1 MTGGQGRAAT
11 AATGTAGTRL
21 RDSMLTAADI
31 AAARDRIASQVVLTG
46 CPQSFA
52 IGEAVGCRVQLKAE
66 LRQRT
71 GSFKDRGSLNRLLLL
86 NREQREAGVVAASA
100 GNHAQALARHA
111 ARLRIPCTIVMPD
124 TAPLIKVSNTRA
136 TGAKVIQTGE
146 TLSDGMAV
154 VERLI
159 GEEGLTLVH
168 AFDDLAVM
176 AGQGTMGLEILEQVP
191 DVSTI
196 VVPVGGGGMISG
208 IATAVKAQ
216 KPDVRVVGVEAAA
229 SPGAVRSLEAGAPT
243 HVELSDTLADG
254 IAVKQ
259 IGDLTYPHVEAL
271 ADDVVLVDE
280 EEIIRAIFFLLE
292 REKLVVE
299 GAGAV
304 GVAAILE
311 GRVGLRPGETVAC
324 VLSGGNIDMNMV
336 SRIIDRGLWADGRL
350 ASLSVVVRDRP
361 GYLNEVTAVVAIE
374 GANVLHIE
382 HTRAFGDIAVGK
394 VGIEMKIESRGREHV
409 AAIVAHLREL
419 GHQVEEVM

>member
-1 MTGGQGRAAT
+1 
-11 AATGTAGTRL
+11 
-21 RDSMLTAADI
+21 MLSAADI
-31 AAARDRIASQVVLTG
+31 AAAQARIGPHVVRTG
-46 CPQSFA
+46 CPESFA
-52 IGEAVGCRVQLKAE
+52 LRGIAGCDVYLKAE
-66 LRQRT
+66 FRQST

-86 NREQREAGVVAASA
+86 GEAEREAGVVAASA

-111 ARLRIPCTIVMPD
+111 ARLGIPCTIVMPD
-124 TAPLIKVSNTRA
+124 NAPLIKVTNTRA
-136 TGAKVIQTGE
+136 SGARVIRTGE

-154 VERLI
+154 VDRLVA
-159 GEEGLTLVH
+159 EEGFTQVH

-191 DVSTI
+191 GVSVV
-196 VVPVGGGGMISG
+196 VVPVGGGGMIAG
-208 IATAVKAQ
+208 VATAVKAA
-216 KPDVRVVGVEAAA
+216 KPAVRIIGVEAEA
-229 SPGAVRSLEAGAPT
+229 SPGAVRSLEAGAPA

-254 IAVKQ
+254 IAVKR
-259 IGDLTYPHVEAL
+259 IGDLAWPHLEAL
-271 ADDVVLVDE
+271 ADDVVLVSE

-304 GVAAILE
+304 GVAALME
-311 GRVGLRPGETVAC
+311 GKIGVGAGDTVVC

-361 GYLNEVTAVVAIE
+361 GYLNEVTGVVAIA

-394 VGIEMKIESRGREHV
+394 VAIEMKIETRGREHV
-409 AAIVAHLREL
+409 AGIVAQLREL
-419 GHQVEEVM
+419 GHRVEEVG

>member
-1 MTGGQGRAAT
+1 
-11 AATGTAGTRL
+11 
-21 RDSMLTAADI
+21 MLTAADV
-31 AAARDRIASQVVLTG
+31 AAARERIASQVVRTG

-52 IGEAVGCRVQLKAE
+52 LGDATGCPVYLKAE
-66 LRQRT
+66 LRQQT
-71 GSFKDRGSLNRLLLL
+71 GSFKDRGSLNKLLLL
-86 NREQREAGVVAASA
+86 PAEQREVGVIAASA

-111 ARLRIPCTIVMPD
+111 ARLGIPSTIVMPD

-136 TGAKVIQTGE
+136 SGAKVLQTGE
-146 TLSDGMAV
+146 TLSDGMAL
-154 VERLI
+154 VERLME
-159 GEEGLTLVH
+159 EEGLTLVH

-191 DVSTI
+191 DVTTI
-196 VVPVGGGGMISG
+196 VVPIGGGGMISG

-216 KPDVRVVGVEAAA
+216 RPDVRVIGVEAAA
-229 SPGAVRSLEAGAPT
+229 SPGAVQSLKAGAPV
-243 HVELSDTLADG
+243 HVEMSDTLADG

-259 IGDLTYPHVEAL
+259 IGHLTYPHIEAL

-280 EEIIRAIFFLLE
+280 EEIIRAIFFMLE

-304 GVAAILE
+304 GVAALLE
-311 GRVGLRPGETVAC
+311 GKVRLGPGETVAC
-324 VLSGGNIDMNMV
+324 ILSGGNIDMNMV

-394 VGIEMKIESRGREHV
+394 VGIEMKIESRGRDHV

-419 GHQVEEVM
+419 GHHVEEVL

>member
-1 MTGGQGRAAT
+1 
-11 AATGTAGTRL
+11 
-21 RDSMLTAADI
+21 MLTASDV
-31 AAARDRIASQVVLTG
+31 AAARTRIAPHVVLTG

-52 IGEAVGCRVQLKAE
+52 IGEAAGCRVQLKAE
-66 LRQRT
+66 LRQQT
-71 GSFKDRGSLNRLLLL
+71 GSFKDRGSLNKLLLL
-86 NREQREAGVVAASA
+86 SSEQREAGVVAASA

-111 ARLRIPCTIVMPD
+111 ARLGIPCTIVMPD

-136 TGAKVIQTGE
+136 SGAKVIQTGE
-146 TLSDGMAV
+146 TLSDGMVV

-191 DVSTI
+191 DVDTI

-208 IATAVKAQ
+208 IATAVKAR
-216 KPDVRVVGVEAAA
+216 KPDVRIIGVEAAA

-259 IGDLTYPHVEAL
+259 IGDLTYPHIEAL

-311 GRVGLRPGETVAC
+311 GRAGLRPGETVAC

-361 GYLNEVTAVVAIE
+361 GYLNEVTGVVAIA

-394 VGIEMKIESRGREHV
+394 VAIEMKIETRGREHV
-409 AAIVAHLREL
+409 AEIVAQLREL
-419 GHQVEEVM
+419 GHRVEEVG

>member
-1 MTGGQGRAAT
+1 
-11 AATGTAGTRL
+11 
-21 RDSMLTAADI
+21 MLTAADV
-31 AAARDRIASQVVLTG
+31 AAARVRIAPHIVRTG
-46 CPQSFA
+46 CPESFPV
-52 IGEAVGCRVQLKAE
+52 GKAVGCRVHVKAE

-71 GSFKDRGSLNRLLLL
+71 GSFKDRGSLNKLLLL
-86 NREQREAGVVAASA
+86 TQTQRDAGVIAASA

-111 ARLRIPCTIVMPD
+111 SRLRVPCTIVMPNN
-124 TAPLIKVSNTRA
+124 APLIKVSNTRA
-136 TGAKVIQTGE
+136 SGARVIQTGE
-146 TLSDGMAV
+146 TLSDGMALV
-154 VERLI
+154 NRLAA
-159 GEEGLTLVH
+159 EEGLALVH

-176 AGQGTMGLEILEQVP
+176 AGQGTMALEVLEQVP
-191 DVSTI
+191 EVTTI

-208 IATAVKAQ
+208 VATAVKAE
-216 KPDVRVVGVEAAA
+216 KPGVRIIGVEAEA

-243 HVELSDTLADG
+243 HVEMSDTVADG

-259 IGDLTYPHVEAL
+259 IGDLTFPHLKAH
-271 ADDVVLVDE
+271 ADDVVLVGE

-304 GVAAILE
+304 GVAALLE
-311 GRVGLRPGETVAC
+311 GKIRVGPTDTVVC

-361 GYLNEVTAVVAIE
+361 GYLNEVTGVVAIE

-382 HTRAFGDIAVGK
+382 HTRAFGDISVGK
-394 VGIEMKIESRGREHV
+394 VAIEMKIESRGRKHV
-409 AAIVAHLREL
+409 AAIVAKLREL
-419 GHQVEEVM
+419 GHRVEEVV

>member
-1 MTGGQGRAAT
+1 
-11 AATGTAGTRL
+11 
-21 RDSMLTAADI
+21 MLTAADV
-31 AAARDRIASQVVLTG
+31 AAARERIASQVVRTG

-52 IGEAVGCRVQLKAE
+52 LGDATGCPVYLKAE
-66 LRQRT
+66 LRQQT
-71 GSFKDRGSLNRLLLL
+71 GSFKDRGSLNKLLLL
-86 NREQREAGVVAASA
+86 PAEQREVGVIAASA

-111 ARLRIPCTIVMPD
+111 ARLGIPSTIVMPD

-136 TGAKVIQTGE
+136 SGAKVLQTGE
-146 TLSDGMAV
+146 TLSDGMAL
-154 VERLI
+154 VERLME
-159 GEEGLTLVH
+159 EEGLTLVH

-191 DVSTI
+191 DVTTI
-196 VVPVGGGGMISG
+196 VVPIGGGGMISG

-216 KPDVRVVGVEAAA
+216 RPDVRVIGVEAAA
-229 SPGAVRSLEAGAPT
+229 SPGAVQSLKAGAPV
-243 HVELSDTLADG
+243 HVEMSDTLADG

-259 IGDLTYPHVEAL
+259 IGDLTYPHIEAL

-280 EEIIRAIFFLLE
+280 EEIIRAIFFMLE

-304 GVAAILE
+304 GVAALLE
-311 GRVGLRPGETVAC
+311 GKVRLGPGETVAC
-324 VLSGGNIDMNMV
+324 ILSGGNIDMNMV

-394 VGIEMKIESRGREHV
+394 VGIEMKIESRGRDHV
-409 AAIVAHLREL
+409 AKIVAHLREL
-419 GHQVEEVM
+419 GHHVEEVL

>member
-1 MTGGQGRAAT
+1 
-11 AATGTAGTRL
+11 
-21 RDSMLTAADI
+21 MLTAADV
-31 AAARDRIASQVVLTG
+31 AAARERIASQVVRTG

-52 IGEAVGCRVQLKAE
+52 LGDATGCPVYLKAE
-66 LRQRT
+66 LRQQT
-71 GSFKDRGSLNRLLLL
+71 GSFKDRGSLNKLLLL
-86 NREQREAGVVAASA
+86 PPEQREVGVIAASA

-111 ARLRIPCTIVMPD
+111 ARLGIPSTIVMPD
-124 TAPLIKVSNTRA
+124 TAPLIKVTNTRA
-136 TGAKVIQTGE
+136 SGAKVLQTGE
-146 TLSDGMAV
+146 TLSDGMAL
-154 VERLI
+154 VERLME
-159 GEEGLTLVH
+159 EEGLTLVH

-176 AGQGTMGLEILEQVP
+176 AGQGTMGVEVLEQVP
-191 DVSTI
+191 DVTTI
-196 VVPVGGGGMISG
+196 VVPIGGGGMISG

-216 KPDVRVVGVEAAA
+216 RPDVRVIGVEAAA
-229 SPGAVRSLEAGAPT
+229 SPGAVQSLKAGAPV
-243 HVELSDTLADG
+243 HVEMSDTLADG

-259 IGDLTYPHVEAL
+259 IGDLTYPHIEAL

-280 EEIIRAIFFLLE
+280 EEIIRAIFFMLE

-304 GVAAILE
+304 GVAALLE
-311 GRVGLRPGETVAC
+311 GKVRLGPGETVAC
-324 VLSGGNIDMNMV
+324 ILSGGNIDMNMV

-394 VGIEMKIESRGREHV
+394 VGIEMKIESRGRDHV
-409 AAIVAHLREL
+409 AKIVAHLREL
-419 GHQVEEVM
+419 GHRVEEVL

>member
-1 MTGGQGRAAT
+1 
-11 AATGTAGTRL
+11 
-21 RDSMLTAADI
+21 MLTLSDI
-31 AAARDRIASQVVLTG
+31 EAARERIAPYVVRTG
-46 CPQSFA
+46 CPESFPLGQA
-52 IGEAVGCRVQLKAE
+52 AGCHVRLKAE

-71 GSFKDRGSLNRLLLL
+71 GSFKDRGSLNRLFLLT
-86 NREQREAGVVAASA
+86 EAQRGAGVVAASA

-111 ARLRIPCTIVMPD
+111 ARLGIPCTIVMPD
-124 TAPLIKVSNTRA
+124 TAPLIKVTNTRA
-136 TGAKVIQTGE
+136 TGARVIQSGE
-146 TLSDGMAV
+146 TLSDGMAL

-159 GEEGLTLVH
+159 AEQGLTLVH

-176 AGQGTMGLEILEQVP
+176 AGQGTMGLEIVEQVP
-191 DVSTI
+191 DVTTV
-196 VVPVGGGGMISG
+196 VVPIGGGGMISG
-208 IATAVKAQ
+208 VATAVRAQ
-216 KPDVRVVGVEAAA
+216 RPGARIIGVEAEA

-243 HVELSDTLADG
+243 HVEMSDTLADG

-259 IGDLTYPHVEAL
+259 VGALTYPHLEAL
-271 ADDVVLVDE
+271 VDDVVLVSE

-304 GVAAILE
+304 GVAALLE
-311 GRVGLRPGETVAC
+311 GKVRLGPADTAVC

-361 GYLNEVTAVVAIE
+361 GYLNEVTGVVAIE

-382 HTRAFGDIAVGK
+382 HTRAFGDIAVGQ
-394 VGIEMKIESRGREHV
+394 VAIEMKIESRGREHV
-409 AAIVAHLREL
+409 ARIVAELREL
-419 GHQVEEVM
+419 GHRVEEVL

>member
-1 MTGGQGRAAT
+1 
-11 AATGTAGTRL
+11 
-21 RDSMLTAADI
+21 MLTGADI
-31 AAARDRIASQVVLTG
+31 EAARNRIGAAVVRTG
-46 CPQSFA
+46 CPESFPLGA
-52 IGEAVGCRVQLKAE
+52 AAGCHVRLKAE

-86 NREQREAGVVAASA
+86 SREQREAGVIAASA

-111 ARLRIPCTIVMPD
+111 ARLGIPCTIVMPD
-124 TAPLIKVSNTRA
+124 TAPLIKVTNTQA
-136 TGAKVIQTGE
+136 TGARVIQTGE
-146 TLSDGMAV
+146 TLSDGMAL

-159 GEEGLTLVH
+159 AEEGLTLVH

-176 AGQGTMGLEILEQVP
+176 AGQGTIGLEIVEQVP
-191 DVSTI
+191 DVTTI

-208 IATAVKAQ
+208 VATAVKAQ
-216 KPDVRVVGVEAAA
+216 RPAVRIIGVEAEA
-229 SPGAVRSLEAGAPT
+229 SPGTVRSLEAGAPT
-243 HVELSDTLADG
+243 HVEMSDTLADG

-259 IGDLTYPHVEAL
+259 IGDLTFPHLQAL
-271 ADDVVLVDE
+271 ADEVVTVSE
-280 EEIIRAIFFLLE
+280 EEIIRAIFLLLE

-311 GRVGLRPGETVAC
+311 GKVALSPEDTAVC
-324 VLSGGNIDMNMV
+324 ILSGGNIDMNMV
-336 SRIIDRGLWADGRL
+336 SRIIDRGLWEDGRL

-394 VGIEMKIESRGREHV
+394 VGIEMKIESRGRENV
-409 AAIVAHLREL
+409 AAIVEKIREL
-419 GHQVEEVM
+419 GHKVEEVL

>member
-1 MTGGQGRAAT
+1 
-11 AATGTAGTRL
+11 
-21 RDSMLTAADI
+21 MLTAADV
-31 AAARDRIASQVVLTG
+31 AAARERIASQVVRTG

-52 IGEAVGCRVQLKAE
+52 LGDATGCPVYLKAE
-66 LRQRT
+66 LRQQT
-71 GSFKDRGSLNRLLLL
+71 GSFKDRGSLNKLLLL
-86 NREQREAGVVAASA
+86 PAEQREVGVIAASA

-111 ARLRIPCTIVMPD
+111 ARLGIPSTIVMPD

-136 TGAKVIQTGE
+136 SGAKVLQTGE
-146 TLSDGMAV
+146 TLSDGMAL
-154 VERLI
+154 VERLME
-159 GEEGLTLVH
+159 EEGLTLVH

-176 AGQGTMGLEILEQVP
+176 AGQGTMGLEVLEQVP
-191 DVSTI
+191 DVTTI
-196 VVPVGGGGMISG
+196 VVPIGGGGMISG

-216 KPDVRVVGVEAAA
+216 RPGVRVIGVEAAA
-229 SPGAVRSLEAGAPT
+229 SPGAVQSLKAGAPV
-243 HVELSDTLADG
+243 HVEMSDTLADG

-259 IGDLTYPHVEAL
+259 IGDLTYPHIEAL

-280 EEIIRAIFFLLE
+280 EEIIRAIFFMLE

-304 GVAAILE
+304 GVAALLE
-311 GRVGLRPGETVAC
+311 GKVRLGPGDTVAC
-324 VLSGGNIDMNMV
+324 ILSGGNIDMNMV

-394 VGIEMKIESRGREHV
+394 VGIEMKIESRGRDHV

-419 GHQVEEVM
+419 GHHVEEVL

>member
-1 MTGGQGRAAT
+1 MR
-11 AATGTAGTRL
+11 
-21 RDSMLTAADI
+21 RDRSQFLTAADI
-31 AAARDRIASQVVLTG
+31 EAARNRIGAAVVRTG
-46 CPQSFA
+46 CPESFPLGA
-52 IGEAVGCRVQLKAE
+52 AAGCHVRLKAE

-86 NREQREAGVVAASA
+86 SRAQRDAGVIAASA

-111 ARLRIPCTIVMPD
+111 ARLGIPCTIVMPD
-124 TAPLIKVSNTRA
+124 TAPLIKVTNTQA
-136 TGAKVIQTGE
+136 TGARVIQTGE
-146 TLSDGMAV
+146 TLSDGMALV
-154 VERLI
+154 QRLI
-159 GEEGLTLVH
+159 DEEGLTLVH
-168 AFDDLAVM
+168 PFDDLAVM
-176 AGQGTMGLEILEQVP
+176 AGQGTMGLEIVEQVP
-191 DVSTI
+191 DVTTI

-208 IATAVKAQ
+208 VATAVKAER
-216 KPDVRVVGVEAAA
+216 PSVRIIGIEAEA

-243 HVELSDTLADG
+243 HVEMSDTLADG

-259 IGDLTYPHVEAL
+259 IGDLTFPHLQAL
-271 ADDVVLVDE
+271 AEDVVTVSE

-311 GRVGLRPGETVAC
+311 GKVSLKPADTAVC
-324 VLSGGNIDMNMV
+324 ILSGGNIDMNMV
-336 SRIIDRGLWADGRL
+336 SRIIDRGLWEDGRL

-394 VGIEMKIESRGREHV
+394 VGIEMKIESRGRENV
-409 AAIVAHLREL
+409 AAIVEKIREL
-419 GHQVEEVM
+419 GHEVEEVL

>member
-1 MTGGQGRAAT
+1 MR
-11 AATGTAGTRL
+11 
-21 RDSMLTAADI
+21 RDHSRMLTAADVR
-31 AAARDRIASQVVLTG
+31 AAQDRIAAEVVRTG
-46 CPQSFA
+46 CPESFPLGA
-52 IGEAVGCRVQLKAE
+52 AAGCHVRLKAE

-86 NREQREAGVVAASA
+86 SREQREAGVIAASA

-111 ARLRIPCTIVMPD
+111 ARTGIPCTIVMPD
-124 TAPLIKVSNTRA
+124 TAPLIKVTNTQA
-136 TGAKVIQTGE
+136 TGARVIQTGE
-146 TLSDGMAV
+146 TLSDGMALV
-154 VERLI
+154 QRLI
-159 GEEGLTLVH
+159 AEEGLTLVH
-168 AFDDLAVM
+168 PFDDLAVM
-176 AGQGTMGLEILEQVP
+176 AGQGTMGLEIVEQVP
-191 DVSTI
+191 DVTTI

-208 IATAVKAQ
+208 VATAVKAER
-216 KPDVRVVGVEAAA
+216 PAVRVIGVEAEA
-229 SPGAVRSLEAGAPT
+229 SPGAVRSLESGAPT
-243 HVELSDTLADG
+243 HVEMSDTLADG

-259 IGDLTYPHVEAL
+259 IGDLTFPHLQAL
-271 ADDVVLVDE
+271 ADDVVTVSE

-311 GRVGLRPGETVAC
+311 GKVALSTADTVVC
-324 VLSGGNIDMNMV
+324 ILSGGNIDMNMV
-336 SRIIDRGLWADGRL
+336 SRIIDRGLWEDGRL

-394 VGIEMKIESRGREHV
+394 VGIEMKIESRGRDNV
-409 AAIVAHLREL
+409 AAIVEKIREL
-419 GHQVEEVM
+419 GHHVEEVL

>member
-1 MTGGQGRAAT
+1 
-11 AATGTAGTRL
+11 
-21 RDSMLTAADI
+21 MLTAADV
-31 AAARDRIASQVVLTG
+31 AAARSRIGPHVVRTSVPG
-46 CPQSFA
+46 IVPAGSDA
-52 IGEAVGCRVQLKAE
+52 GVPDVYLKAE

-71 GSFKDRGSLNRLLLL
+71 GSFKDRGSLNRLLQL
-86 NREQREAGVVAASA
+86 NQAEREAGVVAASA

-111 ARLRIPCTIVMPD
+111 ARLGIPCTIVMPNN
-124 TAPLIKVSNTRA
+124 APLIKVSNTRA
-136 TGAKVIQTGE
+136 SGARVIQTGE

-154 VERLI
+154 VDRLVTVER
-159 GEEGLTLVH
+159 LTLVH

-191 DVSTI
+191 DVSVI
-196 VVPVGGGGMISG
+196 VVPVGGRGDDLGGG
-208 IATAVKAQ
+208 HGGEGGET
-216 KPDVRVVGVEAAA
+216 RREASSA
-229 SPGAVRSLEAGAPT
+229 SRPRRRPGAVRSLEAGAPA
-243 HVELSDTLADG
+243 HVEMSDTLADG
-254 IAVKQ
+254 IAVKR
-259 IGDLTYPHVEAL
+259 IGDLTYPHLEAL
-271 ADDVVLVDE
+271 ADDVVLVSE

-304 GVAAILE
+304 GVAALLE
-311 GRVGLRPGETVAC
+311 GKIRVGADDSVVC

-361 GYLNEVTAVVAIE
+361 GYLNEVTGVVAIA

-394 VGIEMKIESRGREHV
+394 VAIEMKVETRGREHV
-409 AAIVAHLREL
+409 AGIVAQLREL
-419 GHQVEEVM
+419 GPSGGGGGVGGFSPGRGKPYSFVDS

>member
-1 MTGGQGRAAT
+1 MPAA
-11 AATGTAGTRL
+11 AEHPGSRGTV
-21 RDSMLTAADI
+21 LTAADI
-31 AAARDRIASQVVLTG
+31 EAARERIAPDIVRTG
-46 CPQSFA
+46 CPESFPLETTA
-52 IGEAVGCRVQLKAE
+52 GCRVHLKAE

-86 NREQREAGVVAASA
+86 SRAQREAGVIAASA

-124 TAPLIKVSNTRA
+124 TAPLIKVTNTRA
-136 TGAKVIQTGE
+136 SGARVIQTGE
-146 TLSDGMAV
+146 TLSDGMAL

-159 GEEGLTLVH
+159 VEEGLTLVH

-176 AGQGTMGLEILEQVP
+176 AGQGTMGLEILEQIP
-191 DVSTI
+191 DVTVI

-208 IATAVKAQ
+208 VATAVKARR
-216 KPDVRVVGVEAAA
+216 PDVRIIGVEAEA

-243 HVELSDTLADG
+243 HVEMSDTLADG

-259 IGDLTYPHVEAL
+259 IGDLTFPHLQAL
-271 ADDVVLVDE
+271 ADDVVTVSE

-311 GRVGLRPGETVAC
+311 GKVRLGPADTAVC
-324 VLSGGNIDMNMV
+324 ILSGGNIDMNMV
-336 SRIIDRGLWADGRL
+336 SRIIDRGLWEDGRL

-394 VGIEMKIESRGREHV
+394 VGIEMKIESRGRENV
-409 AAIVAHLREL
+409 AAIVEKIREL
-419 GHQVEEVM
+419 GHQVDEVL

>member
-1 MTGGQGRAAT
+1 MTQGRSADPMGTGG
-11 AATGTAGTRL
+11 RL
-21 RDSMLTAADI
+21 LTAADI
-31 AAARDRIASQVVLTG
+31 DAARTRIGPHVVRTRCPESFALGAAAG
-46 CPQSFA
+46 CT
-52 IGEAVGCRVQLKAE
+52 VHLKAE

-86 NREQREAGVVAASA
+86 SPAHRETGVVAASA

-124 TAPLIKVSNTRA
+124 TAPLIKVTNTRA
-136 TGAKVIQTGE
+136 SGARVIQTGE
-146 TLSDGMAV
+146 TLSDGMAL

-159 GEEGLTLVH
+159 AEEGLTLVH

-176 AGQGTMGLEILEQVP
+176 AGQGTMGVEILEQVP
-191 DVSTI
+191 EVTTI
-196 VVPVGGGGMISG
+196 LVPVGGGGMISG
-208 IATAVKAQ
+208 VATAVRAAR
-216 KPDVRVVGVEAAA
+216 PGVRIVGVEAAA
-229 SPGAVRSLEAGAPT
+229 SPGAARSLEVGAPT
-243 HVELSDTLADG
+243 HVEMSDTLADG

-259 IGDLTYPHVEAL
+259 IGDLTFPHLQAL
-271 ADDVVLVDE
+271 VDDVVLVSE

-304 GVAAILE
+304 AVAALLG
-311 GRVGLRPGETVAC
+311 GRVDLRGDDTAVC
-324 VLSGGNIDMNMV
+324 ILSGGNIDMNMV
-336 SRIIDRGLWADGRL
+336 SRIIDRGLWEDGRL

-394 VGIEMKIESRGREHV
+394 VGIEMKIESRGREHM
-409 AAIVAHLREL
+409 AAIVEKIREL
-419 GHQVEEVM
+419 GHRVEEVL

>member
-1 MTGGQGRAAT
+1 M
-11 AATGTAGTRL
+11 
-21 RDSMLTAADI
+21 DDVLTAADI
-31 AAARDRIASQVVLTG
+31 AAAHARIGAHVLRTG
-46 CPQSFA
+46 CPESSA
-52 IGEAVGCRVQLKAE
+52 LEEAAGCSVYLKAE
-66 LRQRT
+66 FRQRT

-86 NREQREAGVVAASA
+86 SEAEREAGVVAASA

-111 ARLRIPCTIVMPD
+111 ARLGIPCTIVMP
-124 TAPLIKVSNTRA
+124 TNAPLIKVSNTRA
-136 TGAKVIQTGE
+136 SGARVIQTGE

-154 VERLI
+154 VDRLVTVER
-159 GEEGLTLVH
+159 LTLVH

-191 DVSTI
+191 DVTAI

-208 IATAVKAQ
+208 VATAVKAA
-216 KPDVRVVGVEAAA
+216 KPGVRIIGVEAEA
-229 SPGAVRSLEAGAPT
+229 SPGAVRSLEAGAPA
-243 HVELSDTLADG
+243 HVEMSDTLADG
-254 IAVKQ
+254 IAVKR

-271 ADDVVLVDE
+271 ADDVVLVSE

-304 GVAAILE
+304 GVAALLE
-311 GRVGLRPGETVAC
+311 GKVRVAEGDSVVC
-324 VLSGGNIDMNMV
+324 ILSGGNIDMNMV

-361 GYLNEVTAVVAIE
+361 GYLNEVTGVVAIA

-394 VGIEMKIESRGREHV
+394 VAIEMKVETRGREHV
-409 AAIVAHLREL
+409 AEIVAQLREL
-419 GHQVEEVM
+419 GHRVEEVG

>member
-1 MTGGQGRAAT
+1 
-11 AATGTAGTRL
+11 
-21 RDSMLTAADI
+21 MLTASDVD
-31 AAARDRIASQVVLTG
+31 AARTRIAPQVVLTG

-66 LRQRT
+66 LRQQT
-71 GSFKDRGSLNRLLLL
+71 GSFKDRGSLNKLLLL
-86 NREQREAGVVAASA
+86 SREQREAGVVAASA

-111 ARLRIPCTIVMPD
+111 ARLGIPCTIVMPD

-136 TGAKVIQTGE
+136 SGAKVIQTGE
-146 TLSDGMAV
+146 TLSDGMVV

-208 IATAVKAQ
+208 IATAVKAR
-216 KPDVRVVGVEAAA
+216 KPDVRIVGVEAAA

-259 IGDLTYPHVEAL
+259 IGDLAYPHIEAL

-280 EEIIRAIFFLLE
+280 DEIIRAIFFLLE

-311 GRVGLRPGETVAC
+311 GRAGLRTGETVAC

-394 VGIEMKIESRGREHV
+394 VGIEMKIESRGRDHV

-419 GHQVEEVM
+419 GHQVEEVL

>member
-1 MTGGQGRAAT
+1 
-11 AATGTAGTRL
+11 
-21 RDSMLTAADI
+21 MLTAADVS
-31 AAARDRIASQVVLTG
+31 AARERIASQVVRTG

-52 IGEAVGCRVQLKAE
+52 LGGAAGCLVYLKAE
-66 LRQRT
+66 LRQQT
-71 GSFKDRGSLNRLLLL
+71 GSFKDRGSLNKLLLL
-86 NREQREAGVVAASA
+86 PPGQREAGIIAASA

-111 ARLRIPCTIVMPD
+111 ARLGIPCTIVMPD

-136 TGAKVIQTGE
+136 SGARVLQTGE
-146 TLSDGMAV
+146 TLSDGMAL
-154 VERLI
+154 VERLMD
-159 GEEGLTLVH
+159 EEGLTLVH

-176 AGQGTMGLEILEQVP
+176 AGQGTMGLEILDQVP
-191 DVSTI
+191 DVSAI
-196 VVPVGGGGMISG
+196 VVPIGGGGMISG
-208 IATAVKAQ
+208 IATAVKAVR
-216 KPDVRVVGVEAAA
+216 PEVRVIGVEAAA
-229 SPGAVRSLEAGAPT
+229 SPGAAQSLKAGAPV
-243 HVELSDTLADG
+243 HVEMSDTLADG

-259 IGDLTYPHVEAL
+259 IGDLTYPHIEAL

-304 GVAAILE
+304 GVAALLE
-311 GRVGLRPGETVAC
+311 GKIRPGPGDVVAC

-336 SRIIDRGLWADGRL
+336 SRIIDRALWADGRL

-382 HTRAFGDIAVGK
+382 HTRAFGDITVGK
-394 VGIEMKIESRGREHV
+394 VGIAMKIESRGRDHV
-409 AAIVAHLREL
+409 AKIVAHLREL
-419 GHQVEEVM
+419 GHDVEEVL